1 MSAVRS
7 RWALVGAV
15 VVAALVCAPACGG
28 KAAGPHAPPGPV
40 LEVTALDASAARSG
54 ADAGGGP
61 LRARLIATIGRKAT
75 GPMVAKSG
83 DAALAAW
90 IVTPEHGPGQILVVV
105 PMAADGA
112 PLGEAKA
119 IAEVPQE
126 ATSLV
131 VRPAGGSRGGWVV
144 AWSALLDRGESLTSL
159 GVGPDGAARGTPSDV
174 ERTNDHVVW
183 SDLVPTARGSVCVWA
198 EQTANGDANLLSAS
212 LDSDGKPR
220 ATPVRV
226 ARGVSG
232 WQAVAASGGVG
243 LALVGRT
250 AGARGGVASWMR
262 LDPDGRPL
270 GATVPVTT
278 TPTVSDE
285 IDVAPFAGGW
295 LLGWTDRTGEDAQVV
310 LASVDE
316 SGKLQ
321 PPRRAMDS
329 IGGSSLVG
337 LAAGAAGVVLAWD
350 EPHARTRATRALH
363 LATVATE
370 GPLSAQPVASIQMA
384 GLGMPEIVAT
394 EHGFAM
400 LVSAPTCASDGACTG
415 TPAPTFVR
423 FDTRFAPAQAEP
435 IVVGDSR
442 AAASLGWGLRCA
454 GDRCLALAASNETP
468 TPVFSVDLSP
478 RTSPFLAPM
487 VPPPPADAP
496 RASGLVTLATGP
508 FADLAAT
515 RIGDATF
522 VVTSTSAVDDPHDH
536 KRRGASTLALRVF
549 GADGQ
554 PVGAPSNVSTRALPV
569 GGIALTA
576 GGRPEDGAAVAWVAR
591 DDGDPQVHVAHLDAH
606 GKRVNEVQLTTSR
619 GDASDVAA
627 AWAGDGWLVAW
638 VDARDG
644 NGEVYATKVDRDL
657 NRVAREERITNAPG
671 DAGDVALLVHGGAAF
686 VAWSDPRESPREGV
700 ADIYATTLRLKD
712 AKRAGDEVRVLATA
726 AHSRSP
732 KLAATSD
739 GAAVAWIED
748 APANLDAAGSAMV
761 ARLDASAHVVG
772 APVALTLSTPA
783 SATSLALDAAADGI
797 RAVVAHAT
805 SNDVVLDALVLSK
818 DGVPA
823 GRSWPLVE
831 LDAPGSF
838 EVALAFAGDAVFF
851 DDTTAP
857 GGDHR
862 LRRVSVVWRR

>member
-1 MSAVRS
+1 MNPLRTRSAVGGS
-7 RWALVGAV
+7 VVLAL
-15 VVAALVCAPACGG
+15 CACGAHG
-28 KAAGPHAPPGPV
+28 AGAHAPPGPV
-40 LEVTALDASAARSG
+40 IEVTPLDASAAHAG
-54 ADAGGGP
+54 GDAGAGP
-61 LRARLIATIGRKAT
+61 LRARLIAAIGRKAI

-90 IVTPEHGPGQILVVV
+90 IVAPERGPGQNLVVV
-105 PMAADGA
+105 PLAADGA
-112 PLGEAKA
+112 PLSDPRA
-119 IAEVPQE
+119 IAGVPQE

-159 GVGPDGAARGTPSDV
+159 GVAPDGAARGTPTDV

-183 SDLVPTARGSVCVWA
+183 TDLVQTARGSVCVWA
-198 EQTANGDANLLSAS
+198 EQTGSGDANLLSAS

-220 ATPVRV
+220 AMPVRV

-243 LALVGRT
+243 IALVGRT

-262 LDPDGRPL
+262 LDADGRPL

-278 TPTVSDE
+278 APTVSDE
-285 IDVAPFAGGW
+285 IDVAPLAGGW

-316 SGKLQ
+316 NGKVE

-329 IGGSSLVG
+329 IGGSALVG
-337 LAAGAAGVVLAWD
+337 LAAGSAGVALAWD
-350 EPHARTRATRALH
+350 EPHARTRATRTLH
-363 LATVATE
+363 LATVSTE
-370 GPLSAQPVASIQMA
+370 GPPAAQPVASLQVA
-384 GLGMPEIVAT
+384 GLGTPELVAT

-400 LVSAPTCASDGACTG
+400 LVSAPTCAADGSCAG
-415 TPAPTFVR
+415 APAPTFLR
-423 FDTRFAPAQAEP
+423 FDTRFAPAQTEP

-442 AAASLGWGLRCA
+442 AAASLGWGLRCI

-478 RTSPFLAPM
+478 RASPFLAPM

-508 FADLAAT
+508 FADLAAA
-515 RIGDATF
+515 RVGDATF
-522 VVTSTSAVDDPHDH
+522 VVTSTSAVDDPQDRKH
-536 KRRGASTLALRVF
+536 KGASTLALHIF
-549 GADGQ
+549 GADGRA
-554 PVGAPSNVSTRALPV
+554 VGAVTNVSTRALPV
-569 GGIALTA
+569 GGIAIAA

-591 DDGDPQVHVAHLDAH
+591 DEGDPQVHVARLDAH
-606 GKRVNEVQLTTSR
+606 GKRVNEVQLTTSK

-627 AWAGDGWLVAW
+627 AWTGDGWLVGW

-657 NRVAREERITNAPG
+657 NRLAREERITNALG
-671 DAGDVALLVHGGAAF
+671 DAGDVALLVRDGVAF
-686 VAWSDPRESPREGV
+686 IAWSDPRESPREGV

-732 KLAATSD
+732 KLAPVGD
-739 GAAVAWIED
+739 GAVVAWIED
-748 APANLDAAGSAMV
+748 APANLDAAGGAMA
-761 ARLDASAHVVG
+761 ARLDTSAHVVG
-772 APVALTLSTPA
+772 APAALPLSTPA
-783 SATSLALDAAADGI
+783 SATSLALDAAGDGVH
-797 RAVVAHAT
+797 AVVAHAT
-805 SNDVVLDALVLSK
+805 PNDVVLDALALSK
-818 DGVPA
+818 DGAPV

-857 GGDHR
+857 SGDHR
-862 LRRVSVVWRR
+862 LRRVSVVWRH